1 MTMTGAS
8 PGIPYDKSASGPAI
22 RPLPSARPR
31 ASARQLLPIHRLTVI
46 TKTPLIVALGFYMSG
61 GHFAWETIGAT
72 LVLASL
78 MWGALYAVN
87 EAFDLTL
94 EEGYVVP
101 RATIVGLVACV
112 LAICGVAYAVSPF
125 LALLFGVMTAGQLA
139 YCMPP
144 FRLKR
149 WWWPVLI
156 LSGMVNPALRAYC
169 GAIWGT
175 QPVPLMALLA
185 IVLIHVGSTIRTRAL
200 QRERDLTLQYRVS
213 PKGLDNLGAALTF
226 LGLLDS
232 AYLCFLNVFP
242 RIFLASAPFVI
253 GFTLYA
259 WSGKAKSMKKVRRGW
274 ILFVVAAIFGLF
286 ILLRG
291 Q

>member
-1 MTMTGAS
+1 MTGAS
-8 PGIPYDKSASGPAI
+8 PGIPYETSSTTAPA
-22 RPLPSARPR
+22 RPVPAGRPR
-31 ASARQLLPIHRLTVI
+31 AAARQLLPLHRLTVI
-46 TKTPLIVALGFYMSG
+46 AKTPLLVALGLYMSG
-61 GHFAWETIGAT
+61 GRFAWGTVGAT
-72 LVLASL
+72 LALASL

-101 RATIVGLVACV
+101 RATIAGLVACV
-112 LAICGVAYAVSPF
+112 VAICGVAYVVSPT
-125 LALLFGVMTAGQLA
+125 LALLFGIMTAGQLA

-156 LSGMVNPALRAYC
+156 LSGMVNPVLRAYC

-175 QPVPLMALLA
+175 EPVPFMALLA
-185 IVLIHVGSTIRTRAL
+185 IVLIHVGATIRTRAL
-200 QRERDLTLQYRVS
+200 QRERDQKLDYRVS
-213 PKGLDNLGAALTF
+213 PRSLDRFGAALTF

-232 AYLCFLNVFP
+232 AYLCVLNVFP
-242 RIFLASAPFVI
+242 RVFLATAPFVI
-253 GFTLYA
+253 GFALYA
-259 WSGKAKSMKKVRRGW
+259 WSGKTKSMTKVRQGW
-274 ILFVVAAIFGLF
+274 ILFVVGAIFGLF
-286 ILLRG
+286 VLLRG